1 MLDEIFQ
8 AWLAKLPAATGL
20 LKSNQ
25 NTAREY
31 LLSNELPK
39 NSMEEWRLTNIKQIK
54 TVLSL
59 PLIPKEN
66 SNSARHSLKLPP
78 EHKEATRII
87 IDQTNESNV
96 ELPEEIEVLSDKE
109 IKEKLNAINL
119 KSNSWIKNINEACT
133 NKILALRIKKKL
145 AASIEILMPSEENY
159 LSTNRILIIV
169 DNEAKLNLL
178 QIAIGSSNS
187 AINNITEVYLNESS
201 QMNHGFIG
209 FGKVNANILS
219 QININQANKSNYTLT
234 SVQQGWSMSRLDPKV
249 IQTEGRAFTNLRGLQ
264 VSSEKQ
270 QLATHSSVEFKGP
283 EGFLNQLQ
291 KSIATNQS
299 HCIFNGA
306 IHVPRIAQKTNASQL
321 SRNLLISDQARIDTK
336 PELEIIADDVKC
348 AHGATVSQLHE
359 DELFYLRS
367 RGINTMQAT
376 SLLLTGYCQEILDK
390 LPLSANRWKI
400 LEQIV
405 SNLNK

>member
-119 KSNSWIKNINEACT
+119 KSN
-133 NKILALRIKKKL
+133 
-145 AASIEILMPSEENY
+145 
-159 LSTNRILIIV
+159 
-169 DNEAKLNLL
+169 
-178 QIAIGSSNS
+178 
-187 AINNITEVYLNESS
+187 
-201 QMNHGFIG
+201 
-209 FGKVNANILS
+209 
-219 QININQANKSNYTLT
+219 
-234 SVQQGWSMSRLDPKV
+234 
-249 IQTEGRAFTNLRGLQ
+249 
-264 VSSEKQ
+264 
-270 QLATHSSVEFKGP
+270 
-283 EGFLNQLQ
+283 
-291 KSIATNQS
+291 
-299 HCIFNGA
+299 
-306 IHVPRIAQKTNASQL
+306 
-321 SRNLLISDQARIDTK
+321 
-336 PELEIIADDVKC
+336 
-348 AHGATVSQLHE
+348 
-359 DELFYLRS
+359 
-367 RGINTMQAT
+367 
-376 SLLLTGYCQEILDK
+376 
-390 LPLSANRWKI
+390 
-400 LEQIV
+400 
-405 SNLNK
+405 